1 MWFAEQ
7 ECESRSKPELRVAL
21 IGLSHS
27 VTDSAEKGLLDSGL
41 LDLEALERGHVPSAC

>member
-7 ECESRSKPELRVAL
+7 ECVSPSKPELHAAL

-27 VTDSAEKGLLDSGL
+27 VTGSAEKGLLDSGL
-41 LDLEALERGHVPSAC
+41 LALEALERRHVPSAC